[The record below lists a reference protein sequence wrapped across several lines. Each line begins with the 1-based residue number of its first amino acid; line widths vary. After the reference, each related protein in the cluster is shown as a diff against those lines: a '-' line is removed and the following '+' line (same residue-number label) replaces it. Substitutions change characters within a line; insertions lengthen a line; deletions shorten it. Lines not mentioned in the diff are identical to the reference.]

1 MPISEKPRFN
11 TLAWVAQWIN
21 QPKISASVDN
31 VKLIQHQV
39 FEVADPSDLP
49 GRAGVDGVAKPDES
63 KTDKQPALPSKGLWL
78 IGNDIY
84 GILFNHQSDIGWTPP
99 AHEGAPV
106 VELNDTHGRKV
117 ADFIEMAGYIGTEFI
132 GEGKLRDIGAITTGT
147 HISTFEQGIVQ
158 RLKQRFAEAGR
169 TLYYKT
175 TYGGFHTFWHTVK
188 PGFRKP
194 DGVHTQPNDPYWKAA
209 LQSRAVARSRCSF
222 FALGYDEMGMV
233 HDVKFYAE
241 DFMSRK
247 HFWNVLYAVRVCVFG
262 TTNDNGTYKNRVCL
276 HFWSK
281 VEQLPTEGVTWSI
294 HNGFR
299 YRRDVPA
306 LNGYV
311 ISTEHPQVDHELL
324 VAMCVATY
332 TEGVNVDGREGIADV
347 WNWENSEIF
356 GTNPLKMTRPNP
368 NPNQDRANFVS
379 WFNAS
384 TNLPDNDNAP
394 FTDGVKGYPESPMG
408 YMDIGPKAKMIYNTT
423 SKTAGKQWQDCK
435 YKCIERNGERVTED
449 WVTPANYGTQQ
460 NDGTQL
466 LEWASMYDGYN
477 TTGPGK
483 VHGGLY
489 ARVREKSSGGQTHV
503 SLFWYHPGR
512 NPNVI
517 ERYDFQTPSGK
528 VIRLRVQGAVCDMFN
543 ESY

>member
-1 MPISEKPRFN
+1 MPVIEKPKLN
-11 TLAWVAQWIN
+11 TLAWVGQWIN

-39 FEVADPSDLP
+39 FEVDDPSDLA

-63 KTDKQPALPSKGLWL
+63 KTGKQPALANKGLWL

-99 AHEGAPV
+99 AYEGAPV

-117 ADFIEMAGYIGTEFI
+117 ANYIEKAGYIGTEFI

-158 RLKQRFAEAGR
+158 RLKEIYTADGR

-188 PGFRKP
+188 FGFRKP
-194 DGVHTQPNDPYWKAA
+194 DGNHTAPNDSYWKAA
-209 LQSRAVARSRCSF
+209 LQSRATARSRCNF

-233 HDVKFYAE
+233 HDIKFYAE
-241 DFMSRK
+241 DFQSRRQ
-247 HFWNVLYAVRVCVFG
+247 FWNVMYAVRVSVFG

-281 VEQLPTEGVTWSI
+281 IEQLPESGVTWSI

-299 YRRDVPA
+299 YKREIPS
-306 LNGYV
+306 LSGYV
-311 ISTEHPQVDHELL
+311 ISTEHPQLDHELL
-324 VAMCVATY
+324 VACCVATY
-332 TEGVNVDGREGIADV
+332 TEGVTVDNRDGIADV

-356 GTNPLKMTRPNP
+356 GTNPLKMTQPNP
-368 NPNQDRANFVS
+368 TPGPDRANYVA
-379 WFNAS
+379 WFNNS
-384 TNLPDNDNAP
+384 GGSDGAP
-394 FTDGVKGYPESPMG
+394 YTDGVKGYPESPMG
-408 YMDIGPKAKMIYNTT
+408 YMDIAPKAKLIYNTT
-423 SKTAGKQWQDCK
+423 VNTAGRKWQDCR
-435 YKCIERNGERVTED
+435 YKCIERNGVAVSED
-449 WVTPANYGTQQ
+449 WVIPAT
-460 NDGTQL
+460 DGTQL
-466 LEWASMYDGYN
+466 LEWASMYDGFN
-477 TTGPGK
+477 ATGTGK
-483 VHGGLY
+483 VRGGLY
-489 ARVREKSSGGQTHV
+489 ARVREKTVGSQQHV

-512 NPNVI
+512 NANTI
-517 ERYDFQTPSGK
+517 ERYIFQTPSGRQ
-528 VIRLRVQGAVCDMFN
+528 ITLRVQGAVCDMFN
-543 ESY
+543 ETFSV